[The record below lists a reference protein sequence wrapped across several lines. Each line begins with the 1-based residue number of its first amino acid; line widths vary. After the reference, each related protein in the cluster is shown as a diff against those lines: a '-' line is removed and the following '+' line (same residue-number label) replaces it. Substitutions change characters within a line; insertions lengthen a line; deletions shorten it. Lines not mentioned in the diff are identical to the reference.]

1 MCKQLSRWTDWSVH
15 ISRWRTSNS
24 RRVTSLTVK
33 ESLSFCPEA
42 KENVPKSLN
51 GNEHEKRRHCD
62 NGREPTFDCF
72 FPSYATSLRF
82 VIVAILS
89 FATVCFNRGNL
100 MTISDTD
107 RDVWPILISV
117 IQLLFRCSTSYAC
130 QPYSFSPCKVFWA
143 TKIGSN
149 RRKSVTLSQIF
160 QESGRLFLEARFK
173 SGERLHMR
181 FAITICRA
189 DNNRRNRA
197 DESSCLNPALHDM
210 GRLAPSPPA
219 TSTVLVA
226 CQIQPNQVT
235 RIKNAR
241 MLLP

>member
-1 MCKQLSRWTDWSVH
+1 MCKQLGSHQLSSIINCQSQGKRPKISERKWTWKTPPLWQ
-15 ISRWRTSNS
+15 RERTN
-24 RRVTSLTVK
+24 LW
-33 ESLSFCPEA
+33 L
-42 KENVPKSLN
+42 
-51 GNEHEKRRHCD
+51 
-62 NGREPTFDCF
+62 F

-82 VIVAILS
+82 VAILS
-89 FATVCFNRGNL
+89 FATVCFDRGNL

-130 QPYSFSPCKVFWA
+130 QPSSFSPCKVFWA